1 MINRL
6 LKATGHFAAYHPWI
20 LFIIILFIT
29 IIFGAL
35 SSRIQMNMN
44 MNVLLPEDEP
54 IVQEYNVILKEF
66 EGASNIIVTAQGDP
80 DDLIA
85 YVEHVVPKI
94 EAFDTWMNTEASK
107 EVRQQHEE
115 VMENVKK
122 GLTDPKPEGYFQ
134 RVDYKI
140 PPDFIQNHG
149 LMLVKPKDMENS
161 RELFLNPELGEF
173 LINLNNS
180 LEKEYIRSEEK
191 ISTTQREQQAVEFLD
206 GIELFTNAL
215 ETGLFGNDPE
225 KEALKAVDAMTVGS
239 SYIFSPERDLLLFM
253 VIPTFNA
260 MEMDWLVP
268 AVNGL
273 EELLETEAQAFN
285 VSVGLTGS
293 MTLQRDEMDAVMED
307 SMTLT
312 TLAIIAVLFL
322 FMVSFRMVSA
332 PVLAVINLLIGVIWA
347 MGLSYLMV
355 GVLNMFTAMMAI
367 ILIGLGIDFSV
378 HIISIYTELRNLGI
392 KAEEAII
399 STLEKVGKGIITG
412 GLTTAAAFLTLM
424 IGQSRA
430 FTEFGLVCGTGLIVI
445 MISTLLTLPTL
456 LMIQNKVWIRKK
468 KEHGVSRDITYGFV
482 GAVAREI
489 NTHRRVSIAAL
500 LVVTGFFIWQ
510 TTQLETDY
518 NYLNMEPEGLKSVM
532 LQDTLIKKFNMS
544 MDMGNITAT
553 SLQENEAITEKARA
567 ANSVSFVESLT
578 DYIPPKEDQLIRAEK
593 VSEIRDIMKE
603 SSPEGSLSTGD
614 YEAFLD
620 ELMRLE
626 MNIIEMQDMAFVGG
640 QDLVDRKAMRL
651 VGHPMK
657 EYVKGNLSQ
666 LISRLQQA
674 ETMPANLVP
683 FSNTFRR
690 QYRERV
696 ISMANPERITLDMLP
711 LMIRDKYVN
720 DDETLFLISIY
731 PKGNI
736 WDKNNMKNFT
746 RELQEISPRVSGM
759 PPLMDRL
766 MVIMGNDGKRAVL
779 LTLAVVFVLLLLDFG
794 RFRDAILAMTP
805 MVIGIV
811 WMTGLMGLLGLKINI
826 LNIMAIPL
834 IVGIGIDDGVH
845 LLHRWHIEKD
855 IYHVFA
861 STGKAV
867 TITSLTTMLSF
878 GSLVFATYRG
888 FGSFGLALFIGTG
901 MCLLASVLIL
911 PGFLRKKDE

>member
-6 LKATGHFAAYHPWI
+6 LKATGRFAAYHPWI
-20 LFIIILFIT
+20 LFTLILLAT
-29 IIFGAL
+29 IFFGVL

-44 MNVLLPEDEP
+44 MNILLPEDEP
-54 IVQEYNVILKEF
+54 IVEEYNLIMKEF
-66 EGASNIIVTAQGDP
+66 DGASNIIVTAQGNP

-94 EAFDTWMNTEASK
+94 NNFDRWIVTEASEK
-107 EVRQQHEE
+107 VRRQHEE
-115 VMENVKK
+115 VLENVQK

-134 RVDYKI
+134 RVDYKV
-140 PPDFIQNHG
+140 PPDFVQNHG

-161 RELFLNPELGEF
+161 RELFLNPGLGEF
-173 LINLNNS
+173 LTNLNNS

-191 ISTTQREQQAVEFLD
+191 ISTTQRELQAVEFLD

-215 ETGLFGNDPE
+215 ESGLFGDEPDQAARE
-225 KEALKAVDAMTVGS
+225 AVDAMTTGS
-239 SYIFSPERDLLLFM
+239 PYIFSPERDLLLFM
-253 VIPTFNA
+253 VIPSFNA
-260 MEMDWLVP
+260 MEMDWLIP

-273 EELLETEAQAFN
+273 EELLEKEAEAFN

-307 SMTLT
+307 SMILT
-312 TLAIIAVLFL
+312 MIAVIAVLLL
-322 FMVSFRMVSA
+322 FMISFRMVSA
-332 PVLAVINLLIGVIWA
+332 PILAVINLLIGVIWA

-355 GVLNMFTAMMAI
+355 GILNMFTAMMAI

-424 IGQSRA
+424 IGRSRA

-445 MISTLLTLPTL
+445 MISTLLTLQTL
-456 LMIQNKVWIRKK
+456 LMIQNKVWLRKK
-468 KEHGVSRDITYGFV
+468 KAHRISRDITYGFV
-482 GAVAREI
+482 GNLAKSI
-489 NTHRRVSIAAL
+489 NNHQRFSIGAL
-500 LVVTGFFIWQ
+500 IVITGLFIWQ
-510 TTQLETDY
+510 TTRLETDY

-578 DYIPPKEDQLIRAEK
+578 DYIPPKKDQLIRAEN

-603 SSPEGSLSTGD
+603 FSPEGSLSTGD
-614 YEAFLD
+614 YQMFLE

-657 EYVKGNLSQ
+657 EHIKGNLSQ
-666 LISRLQQA
+666 LITRLN
-674 ETMPANLVP
+674 ERENMPDNLIP
-683 FSNTFRR
+683 FSRTFRQ

-696 ISMANPERITLDMLP
+696 IRMANPEMITLDMLP
-711 LMIRDKYVN
+711 PMIREKYVN
-720 DDETLFLISIY
+720 DDETLFLITIY

-736 WDKNNMKNFT
+736 WDMNNMKNFT
-746 RELQEISPRVSGM
+746 RELQEISPRVSGL

-779 LTLAVVFVLLLLDFG
+779 LTLAVVFVLLLLDFR
-794 RFRDAILAMTP
+794 RFKDAVLAMTP
-805 MVIGIV
+805 MVIGIL
-811 WMTGLMGLLGLKINI
+811 WMTGLMGLLGLKINM

-845 LLHRWHIEKD
+845 LLHRWHIEKNVH
-855 IYHVFA
+855 HVFA

-867 TITSLTTMLSF
+867 IITSLTTMLSF

-911 PGFLRKKDE
+911 PGFLKKNDE